1 MSVPRTADTG
11 HVREE
16 RGFTLVELM
25 VVVLIISI
33 LVVLALPT
41 FLGARVRASDRAT
54 QANIRN
60 AFAAERAY
68 YTDTL
73 TYTTDPVEM
82 TAIEAAITYV
92 DGDTPLVEG
101 VVYLHLHPLPNEIFA
116 SAMSESGTCWYLREI
131 DGGGAQFASDVACG
145 VADTQTYTGVW

>member
-1 MSVPRTADTG
+1 MRDE
-11 HVREE
+11 H
-16 RGFTLVELM
+16 GFTLIELM

-41 FLGARVRASDRAT
+41 FLGARQRASDRAT

-73 TYTTDPVEM
+73 TYTTDPVQM
-82 TAIEAAITYV
+82 TAIEAALTYL
-92 DGDTPLVEG
+92 DGDTPLAVG
-101 VVYLHLHPLPNEIFA
+101 VVYLHLHPVPNEMFA
-116 SAMSESGTCWYLREI
+116 SAMSHSGTCWYLREI
-131 DGGGAQFASDVACG
+131 DGSGAQFASDSACG
-145 VADTQTYTGVW
+145 VADAQAYGPVW